1 MSTIEVVCSE
11 PVHDGASV
19 IVFRFSRGESG
30 WIAGSSFLRVGTPR
44 SGKIAGMDAAYGL
57 LDGDRYLTKPE
68 RDTGLSDAAGLRA
81 RFAFKCDCGLKVT
94 ARREKLDPALD
105 ALASAGVSR
114 ISLRGLAVSIRR

>member
-1 MSTIEVVCSE
+1 MTNIEIVCSE

-19 IVFRFSRGESG
+19 IVFRFARGESG
-30 WIAGSSFLRVGTPR
+30 WIAGSSWVQAGSPR
-44 SGKIAGMDAAYGL
+44 SGKIAGMDAANGL
-57 LDGDRYLTKPE
+57 LSGDRHLPE
-68 RDTGLSDAAGLRA
+68 DQRGDIWDDPGLRT

>member
-1 MSTIEVVCSE
+1 MTTIEVVCAE
-11 PVHDGASV
+11 PVHDGIPV

-57 LDGDRYLTKPE
+57 LSGDRHLPE
-68 RDTGLSDAAGLRA
+68 DQRGDIWDDPDLRA

-94 ARREKLDPALD
+94 ARREKLDPVLD
-105 ALASAGVSR
+105 KLASVGVSQ
-114 ISLRGLAVSIRR
+114 ISLRGLAASIGR